1 MRLWLMKIVDIDVE
15 VVVENSAGNSLV
27 TADSLEQLN
36 FRSQSGK
43 VLELFDHGLELDCLK
58 LIMNSCY

>member
-1 MRLWLMKIVDIDVE
+1 MRLWLIKIVYIDVE

-36 FRSQSGK
+36 
-43 VLELFDHGLELDCLK
+43 
-58 LIMNSCY
+58 NSTFGPVAHMTKFVFSE